1 MNRPIQ
7 EELAAKDP
15 KTLTQEELE
24 AIELTERPN
33 WEDGPPHAI
42 FKEFRGRCPVL
53 RTEVI
58 SEYP

>member
-1 MNRPIQ
+1 MNKPVQ

-15 KTLTQEELE
+15 STLSQKELE

-33 WEDGPPHAI
+33 WENGPPHAI
-42 FKEFRGRCPVL
+42 FKEFRARCPVH

-58 SEYP
+58 S